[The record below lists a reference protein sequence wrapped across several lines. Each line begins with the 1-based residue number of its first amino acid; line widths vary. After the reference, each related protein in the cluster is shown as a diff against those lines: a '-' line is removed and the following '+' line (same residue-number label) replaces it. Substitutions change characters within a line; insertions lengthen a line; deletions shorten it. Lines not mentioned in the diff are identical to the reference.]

1 MLRLWAE
8 EEAQIA
14 LPTPFVRLTMLG
26 AGDSGKTS
34 LINAWV
40 NNTCPSSYTPTDG
53 ATFYYRTL
61 RVQCPHQTEAEEEKL
76 ATALVEIED
85 TYCWNKGPEEKD
97 TYGRAF
103 DAAECFLKLD
113 KQDTQPDDN
122 ALPLR
127 LGTVSRRQP
136 CPQTCQRM
144 GFVIVF
150 DATSAKSLSAAKE
163 IHTMAMQEPQRNIN
177 TCYHLLVA
185 NKVDKDP
192 WGPATRQNIRD
203 AKDYCRQ
210 ANLQFVEASAIEFT
224 RVRKLFR
231 DAVEEILSR
240 PNLWMGEAAMDM
252 DAGMTRAKSAK
263 SGQNKEDC
271 TLQ

>member
-8 EEAQIA
+8 EEAQPVN
-14 LPTPFVRLTMLG
+14 PTPFVRLTVLG
-26 AGDSGKTS
+26 LGNSGKTA
-34 LINAWV
+34 LINSWV

-61 RVQCPHQTEAEEEKL
+61 RVQNPTEAEEKL
-76 ATALVEIED
+76 TTVLVEIED
-85 TYCWNKGPEEKD
+85 TYCWSKGPEEKD
-97 TYGRAF
+97 THGRAF
-103 DAAECFLKLD
+103 DAAERFLQLD
-113 KQDTQPDDN
+113 KQDAQHDDK
-122 ALPLR
+122 ALPMS
-127 LGTVSRRQP
+127 LGTPSRRQP
-136 CPQTCQRM
+136 CPQTFQRM
-144 GFVIVF
+144 GFIIVF
-150 DATSAKSLSAAKE
+150 DANSPASLNAAKE
-163 IHTMAMQEPQRNIN
+163 IHATMRNPQRNIN
-177 TCYHLLVA
+177 HCCRILVA

-192 WGPATRQNIRD
+192 WSHATRQNIRE

-210 ANLQFVEASAIEFT
+210 VNLHFVEASALEFT